1 MRESRGEPSSP
12 MDLFPLVSRSGDYDE
27 MKRILLIAVVL
38 LMSAP
43 ASAAEPADYSGRFE
57 PVDLTKATED
67 KENAIKEVAS
77 HAPRLFQRIMRSR
90 LSKAA
95 SIARFLSFVSSE
107 NQMSVSSNESSDW
120 VTDLSATET
129 EFISSWGKK
138 VTMAR
143 WMSDGVLFTRAQGE
157 RGTRSAR
164 LELSSDGLQLSVQ
177 TTIENKSLPRPLVF
191 QTEYRRVEPK

>member
-1 MRESRGEPSSP
+1 
-12 MDLFPLVSRSGDYDE
+12 
-27 MKRILLIAVVL
+27 
-38 LMSAP
+38 MSAP